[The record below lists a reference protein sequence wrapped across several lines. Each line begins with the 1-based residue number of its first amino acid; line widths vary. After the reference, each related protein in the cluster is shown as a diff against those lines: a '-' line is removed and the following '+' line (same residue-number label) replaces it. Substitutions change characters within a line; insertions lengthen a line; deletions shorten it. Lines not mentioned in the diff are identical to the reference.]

1 MIWLYT
7 GTPRSGKSYHI
18 ARDIYRVL
26 NRGGNVIANFPINL
40 DLWVDRKGVNR
51 CKGHF
56 LYLEN
61 PAPYDLSR
69 CTLSPYFLFKYAQAF
84 FKRDKHNRIIESQC
98 ILVFDE
104 AQLIFNSRTW
114 NEAGRREWI
123 SFFTQHGKFGY
134 DIVFITQYDR
144 FIDRQVRG
152 LCEYEIK
159 HRNLR
164 NYKIFG
170 RIVARLCGGNLFMAL
185 TYWCGVKE
193 LEHKEMFR
201 GKKLIYELYDTHEV
215 FK

>member
-1 MIWLYT
+1 MIFLYT

-18 ARDIYRVL
+18 ARDIYYRL
-26 NRGGNVIANFPINL
+26 NHGSNVIANFPIN
-40 DLWVDRKGVNR
+40 VDMWTNKKGENT

-61 PAPYDLSR
+61 PEPLERSR

-84 FKRDKHNRIIESQC
+84 FKRDKKGRLLERQC
-98 ILVFDE
+98 LLVFDE
-104 AQLIFNSRTW
+104 AQLIFNSRSW
-114 NEAGRREWI
+114 NETGRKEWI

-134 DIVFITQYDR
+134 DIVLITQYDR
-144 FIDRQVRG
+144 FLDRQIRG
-152 LCEYEIK
+152 LCEYQVM

-170 RIVARLCGGNLFMAL
+170 RFLSRLCGGNLFLAL
-185 TYWCGVKE
+185 TYWCGVRQ
-193 LEHKEMFR
+193 LESKEMFR